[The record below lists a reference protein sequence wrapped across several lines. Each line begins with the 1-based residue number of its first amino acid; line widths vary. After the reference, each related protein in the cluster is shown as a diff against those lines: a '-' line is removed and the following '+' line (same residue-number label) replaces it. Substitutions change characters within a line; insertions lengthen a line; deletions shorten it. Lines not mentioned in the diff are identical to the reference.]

1 MTGTLLNVLT
11 ILVGSILGARFGE
24 RLPEKV
30 RDSVLSVLG
39 LFTIAIGLKMSF
51 ESQNSLI
58 TLGSLL
64 IGGLLGEWWG
74 IEDALKRLGAWL
86 EVRVARSSAQ
96 GSSDRFVKGF
106 VSASL
111 LFCTGPMAILGSIQD
126 GLSGDFQLLAIKA
139 VLDGFASLAFA
150 ATTGIGVIFSAVM
163 VLIYQ
168 GAFSLLAAQADAVL
182 TQAMIQ
188 EMTAAGG
195 LLIMALGVGVLLE
208 LRPIRVSNFL
218 PALAIAP
225 LIVTILHTVG
235 VVGF

>member
-64 IGGLLGEWWG
+64 VGGLLGEWWG

-86 EVRVARSSAQ
+86 EARYARSSSP
-96 GSSDRFVKGF
+96 GDSNRFIKGF

-126 GLSGDFQLLAIKA
+126 GLSGDFQLLAIKS

-168 GAFSLLAAQADAVL
+168 GAFSLMATQADAVL

-195 LLIMALGVGVLLE
+195 LLIMGLGVGVLLE

-225 LIVTILHTVG
+225 VIVAVLHAIGIT
-235 VVGF
+235 GF

>member
-1 MTGTLLNVLT
+1 ML
-11 ILVGSILGARFGE
+11 
-24 RLPEKV
+24 
-30 RDSVLSVLG
+30 
-39 LFTIAIGLKMSF
+39 
-51 ESQNSLI
+51 
-58 TLGSLL
+58 
-64 IGGLLGEWWG
+64 
-74 IEDALKRLGAWL
+74 
-86 EVRVARSSAQ
+86 RSSSP
-96 GSSDRFVKGF
+96 GDSNRFIKGF

-150 ATTGIGVIFSAVM
+150 ATTGIGVIFSAIM

-168 GAFSLLAAQADAVL
+168 GAFSLMATQADAVL
-182 TQAMIQ
+182 TQTMIQ

-195 LLIMALGVGVLLE
+195 LLIMGLGVGVLLE

-225 LIVTILHTVG
+225 VIVAVLHAIGIT
-235 VVGF
+235 GF